1 MDERFDVLRKYNF
14 WEGNRPAVGYI
25 RTEYT
30 DKIYSYSGK
39 NRLIKVLVGQRR
51 VGKSYILRQIAL
63 KLMENGV
70 DCKNIFFV
78 NCELFEFGFIQNY
91 KDLDDLVK
99 LYRKELNPQGR
110 IYIFIDEVQNVRE
123 WERIV
128 NSYSQDY
135 IDEYEVF
142 ISGSNSK
149 MLSGELATLLS
160 GRYICFEIFPFS
172 FTEYIGIT
180 DKRQSKQSYE
190 EYMASGGLPELFILP
205 EHELKRN
212 YISAVK
218 DTVLLRDIIQRYSI
232 KDARLLEDIFV
243 YLVNNASNLVSI
255 SNITN
260 YFKSNGRKTS
270 YDTVAAYIGYIEDA
284 YLVHRAERYNIR
296 GKETIAGNYKYYIN
310 DLSFNNY
317 LYQGFGYGAGYQ
329 LENLIYIELI
339 RQGFDVYVGSIKG
352 KEVDFVAIKGD
363 RTIYVQV
370 TLMLVDKQ
378 TIEREYSALEA
389 IDDSY
394 EKMVVSLDSTTLFS
408 RGGIRHIQ
416 AWNLTNQLEQGGRN
430 DI

>member
-1 MDERFDVLRKYNF
+1 MDERFEILKKYNF
-14 WEGNRPAVGYI
+14 WGETKPATGYL
-25 RTEYT
+25 RTAYT

-51 VGKSYILRQIAL
+51 VGKSYILRQLAMKFIG
-63 KLMENGV
+63 NGV
-70 DCKNIFFV
+70 DSKNILFI
-78 NCELFEFGFIQNY
+78 NRELSEFNFIQTD

-99 LYRKELNPQGR
+99 RYRKELNPQGR
-110 IYIFIDEVQNVRE
+110 IYLFIDEVQGIQD
-123 WERIV
+123 WERII

-135 IDEYEVF
+135 VDEYEVF

-160 GRYICFEIFPFS
+160 GRYICFDILPFS
-172 FTEYIGIT
+172 FTEYVGIRG
-180 DKRQSKQSYE
+180 KECNKQSYE
-190 EYMASGGLPELFILP
+190 EYMASGGLPELFVLP
-205 EHELKRN
+205 EPELKRN

-218 DTVLLRDIIQRYSI
+218 DTVLLRDIIQRYTI
-232 KDARLLEDIFV
+232 RDARLLEDVFV
-243 YLVNNASNLVSI
+243 YLVNNASNLLS
-255 SNITN
+255 ITN
-260 YFKSNGRKTS
+260 VTNFLKSSGRKTS
-270 YDTVAAYIGYIEDA
+270 YDTVAAYIGYIEDT

-296 GKETIAGNYKYYIN
+296 GKETIAGNCKYYLN

-329 LENLIYIELI
+329 LENLVYLELL
-339 RQGFDVYVGSIKG
+339 RNGFDVYVGSIKG

-363 RTIYVQV
+363 RTIYIQV
-370 TLMLVDKQ
+370 TLMLIDKQ

-394 EKMVVSLDSTTLFS
+394 EKFVVSLDSTQLFS

-416 AWNLTNQLEQGGRN
+416 AWDLYNQLS
-430 DI
+430 

>member
-1 MDERFDVLRKYNF
+1 MDERFEILKKYNF
-14 WEGNRPAVGYI
+14 WGETKPATGYL
-25 RTEYT
+25 RTAYT

-51 VGKSYILRQIAL
+51 VGKSYILRQLAMKFIG
-63 KLMENGV
+63 NGV
-70 DCKNIFFV
+70 DSKNILFI
-78 NCELFEFGFIQNY
+78 NRELSEFNFIQTD

-99 LYRKELNPQGR
+99 RYRKELNPQGR
-110 IYIFIDEVQNVRE
+110 IYLFIDEVQGIQD
-123 WERIV
+123 WERII

-135 IDEYEVF
+135 VDEYEVF

-160 GRYICFEIFPFS
+160 GRYICFDILPFS
-172 FTEYIGIT
+172 FTEYVGIRG
-180 DKRQSKQSYE
+180 KECNKQSYE
-190 EYMASGGLPELFILP
+190 EYMASGGLPELFVLP
-205 EHELKRN
+205 EPELKRN

-218 DTVLLRDIIQRYSI
+218 DTVLLRDIIQRYTI
-232 KDARLLEDIFV
+232 RDARLLEDVFV
-243 YLVNNASNLVSI
+243 YLVNNASNLLS
-255 SNITN
+255 ITN
-260 YFKSNGRKTS
+260 VTNFLKSSGRKTS
-270 YDTVAAYIGYIEDA
+270 YDTVAAYIGYIEDT

-296 GKETIAGNYKYYIN
+296 GKETIAGNCKYYLN

-329 LENLIYIELI
+329 LENLVYLELL
-339 RQGFDVYVGSIKG
+339 RNGFDVYVGSIKG

-363 RTIYVQV
+363 RTIYIQV
-370 TLMLVDKQ
+370 TLMLIDKQ

-394 EKMVVSLDSTTLFS
+394 EKFVVSLDSTQLFS

-416 AWNLTNQLEQGGRN
+416 AWDLYNQLN
-430 DI
+430 

>member
-1 MDERFDVLRKYNF
+1 MDERFDILKKYNF
-14 WEGNRPAVGYI
+14 WAGNRPPVGYI

-51 VGKSYILRQIAL
+51 VGKSYILRQVAL
-63 KLMENGV
+63 RLIEDGV
-70 DCKNIFFV
+70 DSKNIFFV
-78 NCELFEFGFIQNY
+78 NCEFSEFGFIKND

-99 LYRKELNPQGR
+99 LYRKEIKPQGR
-110 IYIFIDEVQNVRE
+110 IYIFIDEVQNVKE
-123 WERIV
+123 WERII

-160 GRYICFEIFPFS
+160 GRYVCFEILPFS

-180 DKRQSKQSYE
+180 EKSQTKQSYE
-190 EYMASGGLPELFILP
+190 EYMVSGGLPELFVLP
-205 EHELKRN
+205 EPELKRN

-218 DTVLLRDIIQRYSI
+218 DTVLLRDIIQRHSI
-232 KDARLLEDIFV
+232 KDARLLEDVFV
-243 YLVNNASNLVSI
+243 YLVNNASNLLSI
-255 SNITN
+255 SNIAN
-260 YFKSNGRKTS
+260 FFKSNGRKTS
-270 YDTVAAYIGYIEDA
+270 YDTVASYIGYIEDA

-296 GKETIAGNYKYYIN
+296 GKETIAGNCKYYVN

-317 LYQGFGYGAGYQ
+317 LYQGFGYGAGYL
-329 LENLIYIELI
+329 LENLIYLELI

-363 RTIYVQV
+363 RTIYIQV
-370 TLMLVDKQ
+370 ALMLVDKQ
-378 TIEREYSALEA
+378 TIEREYSALEL
-389 IDDSY
+389 IEDSY
-394 EKMVVSLDSTTLFS
+394 EKIVVSLDSTTLFS

-416 AWNLTNQLEQGGRN
+416 AWNLNNQLK
-430 DI
+430 

>member
-1 MDERFDVLRKYNF
+1 MDERSDVLRKYNF

-243 YLVNNASNLVSI
+243 YLVNNASNLLSI

-296 GKETIAGNYKYYIN
+296 GKETIAGNCKYYIN

-416 AWNLTNQLEQGGRN
+416 AWNLTNQLE
-430 DI
+430 

>member
-1 MDERFDVLRKYNF
+1 MDERFEILKKYNF
-14 WEGNRPAVGYI
+14 WSEVKPSTGYL

-30 DKIYSYSGK
+30 DKIHSYSSK

-51 VGKSYILRQIAL
+51 VGKSYILRQLAM
-63 KLMENGV
+63 KLIESGV
-70 DCKNIFFV
+70 DSKNILFM
-78 NCELFEFGFIQNY
+78 NRELSEFDFIQTD

-110 IYIFIDEVQNVRE
+110 TYLFIDEVQGIQD
-123 WERIV
+123 WERII

-135 IDEYEVF
+135 IDDYEVF

-160 GRYICFEIFPFS
+160 GRYICFDIFPFS
-172 FTEYIGIT
+172 FTEYVGIT
-180 DKRQSKQSYE
+180 GKELSKQSYE
-190 EYMASGGLPELFILP
+190 EYMASGGLPELFVLP
-205 EHELKRN
+205 EPELKRN

-218 DTVLLRDIIQRYSI
+218 DTVLLRDIIQRYTI
-232 KDARLLEDIFV
+232 RDARLLEDVFV
-243 YLVNNASNLVSI
+243 YLVNNASNLLSI
-255 SNITN
+255 TNITN
-260 YFKSNGRKTS
+260 FLKSSGRKTS
-270 YDTVAAYIGYIEDA
+270 YDTVAAYIGYIEDT
-284 YLVHRAERYNIR
+284 YLVHRAEKYNIR
-296 GKETIAGNYKYYIN
+296 GKETIAGNCKYYVN

-329 LENLIYIELI
+329 LENLVYLELL
-339 RQGFDVYVGSIKG
+339 RNGFDVYVGSIKG

-363 RTIYVQV
+363 RVIYMQV
-370 TLMLVDKQ
+370 TLMLIDKQ

-394 EKMVVSLDSTTLFS
+394 EKFVVSLDSTHLFS

-416 AWNLTNQLEQGGRN
+416 AWDLNSQLK
-430 DI
+430 

>member
-1 MDERFDVLRKYNF
+1 MDERSDVLRKYNF

-243 YLVNNASNLVSI
+243 YLVNNAYNLLSI

-296 GKETIAGNYKYYIN
+296 GKETIAGNCKYYVN

-317 LYQGFGYGAGYQ
+317 LYQGFGYGASYQ

-416 AWNLTNQLEQGGRN
+416 AWNLTNQLE
-430 DI
+430 

>member
-1 MDERFDVLRKYNF
+1 MDERFEILKKYNF
-14 WEGNRPAVGYI
+14 WGETKPTTGYL

-39 NRLIKVLVGQRR
+39 NRLIKILVGQRR
-51 VGKSYILRQIAL
+51 VGKSYILRQLAM
-63 KLMENGV
+63 KLIESGV
-70 DCKNIFFV
+70 DSKNILFI
-78 NCELFEFGFIQNY
+78 NRELSEFNFIQTDM
-91 KDLDDLVK
+91 DLDNLVK

-110 IYIFIDEVQNVRE
+110 IYLFIDEVQSIE
-123 WERIV
+123 GWERII

-135 IDEYEVF
+135 VDEYEVF

-160 GRYICFEIFPFS
+160 GRYICFNILPFS
-172 FTEYIGIT
+172 FNEYVGIT
-180 DKRQSKQSYE
+180 GKETNKQSYE
-190 EYMASGGLPELFILP
+190 EYMTSGGLPELFVLP
-205 EHELKRN
+205 EPELKRN

-218 DTVLLRDIIQRYSI
+218 DTVLLRDIIQRYTI
-232 KDARLLEDIFV
+232 RDARLLEDVFV
-243 YLVNNASNLVSI
+243 YLVNNASNLLS
-255 SNITN
+255 ITN
-260 YFKSNGRKTS
+260 VTNFLKSSGRKTS
-270 YDTVAAYIGYIEDA
+270 YDTVAAYIGYIEDT

-296 GKETIAGNYKYYIN
+296 GKETIAGNCKYYLN

-329 LENLIYIELI
+329 LENLVYLELL
-339 RQGFDVYVGSIKG
+339 RNGFDVYVGSIKG

-370 TLMLVDKQ
+370 TQMLIDQQ

-394 EKMVVSLDSTTLFS
+394 EKFVVSLDSTQLFS

-416 AWNLTNQLEQGGRN
+416 AWNLKE
-430 DI
+430 IF

>member
-243 YLVNNASNLVSI
+243 YLVNNASNLLSI

-296 GKETIAGNYKYYIN
+296 GKETIAGNCKYYVN

-317 LYQGFGYGAGYQ
+317 LYQGFGYGASYQ

-416 AWNLTNQLEQGGRN
+416 AWNLTNQLE
-430 DI
+430 

>member
-1 MDERFDVLRKYNF
+1 MDERFDILKKYNF
-14 WEGNRPAVGYI
+14 WAGNRPPVGYI

-51 VGKSYILRQIAL
+51 VGKSYILRQVAL
-63 KLMENGV
+63 HLIEDGV
-70 DCKNIFFV
+70 DSKNIFFV
-78 NCELFEFGFIQNY
+78 NCEFSEFGFIKNY

-99 LYRKELNPQGR
+99 LYRKEIKPQGR
-110 IYIFIDEVQNVRE
+110 IYIFIDEVQNVKE
-123 WERIV
+123 WERII

-160 GRYICFEIFPFS
+160 GRYVCFEILPFS

-180 DKRQSKQSYE
+180 EKLQTKQSYE
-190 EYMASGGLPELFILP
+190 EYMASGGLPELFVLP
-205 EHELKRN
+205 EPELKRN

-218 DTVLLRDIIQRYSI
+218 DTVLLRDIIQRHSI
-232 KDARLLEDIFV
+232 KDARLLEDVFV
-243 YLVNNASNLVSI
+243 YLVNNASNLLSI
-255 SNITN
+255 SNIAN
-260 YFKSNGRKTS
+260 FFKSNGRKTS
-270 YDTVAAYIGYIEDA
+270 YDTVASYIGYIEDA
-284 YLVHRAERYNIR
+284 YLVHRTERYNIR
-296 GKETIAGNYKYYIN
+296 GKETIAGNCKYYVN

-329 LENLIYIELI
+329 LENLIYLELI

-363 RTIYVQV
+363 RTIYIQV
-370 TLMLVDKQ
+370 ALMLVDKQ
-378 TIEREYSALEA
+378 TIEREYSALEL
-389 IDDSY
+389 IEDNY
-394 EKMVVSLDSTTLFS
+394 EKIVVSLDSTTLFS

-416 AWNLTNQLEQGGRN
+416 AWNLNNQLK
-430 DI
+430 

>member
-1 MDERFDVLRKYNF
+1 MDERIKILKNYNS
-14 WEGNRPAVGYI
+14 WGEKKPATGYL

-51 VGKSYILRQIAL
+51 VGKSYILRQLAM
-63 KLMENGV
+63 KLIENGV
-70 DCKNIFFV
+70 NSQNILFI
-78 NCELFEFGFIQNY
+78 NRELSEFHFIQTD

-99 LYRKELNPQGR
+99 LYRKDLKPQGR
-110 IYIFIDEVQNVRE
+110 IYLFIDEVQE
-123 WERIV
+123 IQDWERII

-135 IDEYEVF
+135 VDEYEVF

-160 GRYICFEIFPFS
+160 GRYICFDILPFS
-172 FTEYIGIT
+172 FNEYIGIT
-180 DKRQSKQSYE
+180 GKESGKQSYE
-190 EYMASGGLPELFILP
+190 EYMASGGLPELFVLP
-205 EHELKRN
+205 EPELKRN

-218 DTVLLRDIIQRYSI
+218 DTVLLRDIIQRYTI
-232 KDARLLEDIFV
+232 RDARLLEDVFI
-243 YLVNNASNLVSI
+243 YLVNNASNLLSI
-255 SNITN
+255 TNITN
-260 YFKSNGRKTS
+260 FLKSNGRKTS
-270 YDTVAAYIGYIEDA
+270 YDTVAAYIGYIEDT

-296 GKETIAGNYKYYIN
+296 GKETIAGNCKYYLN

-329 LENLIYIELI
+329 LENLVYLELL
-339 RQGFDVYVGSIKG
+339 RNGFDVYVGSIKG
-352 KEVDFVAIKGD
+352 REVDFVAIKGD

-370 TLMLVDKQ
+370 TQMLIDKQ

-394 EKMVVSLDSTTLFS
+394 EKIVVSLDSTQLFS

-416 AWNLTNQLEQGGRN
+416 AWNLNE
-430 DI
+430 IF

>member
-1 MDERFDVLRKYNF
+1 MDERSDVLRKYNF

-243 YLVNNASNLVSI
+243 YLVNNASNLLSI

-296 GKETIAGNYKYYIN
+296 GKETIAGNCKYYVN

-317 LYQGFGYGAGYQ
+317 LYQGFGYGASYQ

-416 AWNLTNQLEQGGRN
+416 AWNLTNQLE
-430 DI
+430 